1 MKVRDLMTYPILSVG
16 IETTVFEAIQMM
28 VRENKGSVLVVEGG
42 LLKHVVGIV
51 TTRGMFQQ
59 VFARGIDPRNVVI
72 WEIMTPAPLVTIGPN
87 ASTKRAAEMM
97 LEHHIRRLPV
107 VECGALVGII
117 TSKDLLRCVGGSEA
131 EDELAGEGDPDH
143 QGG

>member
-1 MKVRDLMTYPILSVG
+1 MKVRDLMNYPILSVG

-51 TTRGMFQQ
+51 TTRGMFKQ
-59 VFARGIDPRNVVI
+59 VFAKGIDPRDVMI

-87 ASTKRAAEMM
+87 ASTRRAADMM

-117 TSKDLLRCVGGSEA
+117 TSKDLLRCVGGSEP
-131 EDELAGEGDPDH
+131 EDGPVGERALSPQDG
-143 QGG
+143 